1 MKLML
6 QKLIFFVLLISLC
19 SCQGATPEKSV
30 RFKDISTLKIDSLSA
45 DIQFLLS
52 SDKDV
57 SITTEQRD
65 FEELKLTS
73 ENNVLTVSHRGSK
86 GFPSKIRISVPN
98 TLPLI
103 IDVREKSHIFIPE
116 MQAPVKVTAHDFSE
130 VTIKACSGL
139 SVTLSESTKAQI
151 HQIEGNMVTTQ
162 MNQSQFA
169 IKEGHIETAHITV
182 TDQSLTSIA
191 ATIGSLKLETKGI
204 STTKLKNVSK
214 ALSWAGR
221 GNESV
226 SIQSLSGAADV
237 SANYDSKLY
246 VEDAKLDTLLAA
258 TGSTGKIQ
266 ILGTIKDVALSA
278 RGASEI
284 IVDKIT
290 GKILGKSQMHKG
302 TIRILNP

>member
-6 QKLIFFVLLISLC
+6 QKLMFSVLLISLC
-19 SCQGATPEKSV
+19 SFQGATPQNSL
-30 RFKDISTLKIDSLSA
+30 RFKDISTIKIDSLFA

-57 SITTEQRD
+57 IITTERRD

-73 ENNVLTVSHRGSK
+73 ENNILTVSHLGSK
-86 GFPSKIRISVPN
+86 DFPAKIRISVPN
-98 TLPLI
+98 TLFLI

-139 SVTLSESTKAQI
+139 SVTLSEKAKAQI
-151 HQIEGNMVTTQ
+151 HQIDGNMVTTQ

-169 IKEGHIETAHITV
+169 IKEGQIETAHMTV
-182 TDQSLTSIA
+182 TDQSLASIA

-214 ALSWAGR
+214 TFSWAGR

-226 SIQSLSGAADV
+226 RLHSLSGAADV

-246 VEDAKLDTLLAA
+246 VEDAKLDILLVA
-258 TGSTGKIQ
+258 TGSTGKIE
-266 ILGTIKDVALSA
+266 ILGTIKDAALSA

-290 GKILGKSQMHKG
+290 GKILRKSQMHKG

>member
-1 MKLML
+1 ML
-6 QKLIFFVLLISLC
+6 QKLIFTIFLISMYSL
-19 SCQGATPEKSV
+19 QGTTPQNSV
-30 RFKDISTLKIDSLSA
+30 RFKDISTIKIDSLSA

-57 SITTEQRD
+57 SITTERRD

-73 ENNVLTVSHRGSK
+73 ENNTLTVSHPLSK
-86 GFPSKIRISVPN
+86 DFSAKIRISVPN
-98 TLPLI
+98 TLLLI
-103 IDVREKSHIFIPE
+103 IDVRENSHIFIPE

-139 SVTLSESTKAQI
+139 SVTLSEKAKIQI
-151 HQIEGNMVTTQ
+151 HKIDGNMVSTQ

-169 IKEGHIETAHITV
+169 IKEGQIEMAHMTV
-182 TDQSLTSIA
+182 TDQSLASITA
-191 ATIGSLKLETKGI
+191 AIGSLKLETKGI
-204 STTKLKNVSK
+204 STAKLKSVSK

-258 TGSTGKIQ
+258 TGSTGKIK
-266 ILGTIKDVALSA
+266 ILGTIKDAALSA

-290 GKILGKSQMHKG
+290 GKILRKSQMHKG